1 MMFCKQLR
9 TQKQGRL
16 LLETNI
22 ISENSQHVAPKE
34 QQTDVPVNSDG
45 YWLAFSDSIAAI
57 LFASVTVCTRV
68 VMIWKTIRLKL
79 LLQY

>member
-45 YWLAFSDSIAAI
+45 Y
-57 LFASVTVCTRV
+57 
-68 VMIWKTIRLKL
+68 
-79 LLQY
+79 